1 MPKRIDELTS
11 KQKSQIDAW
20 ADKWIEIGLRTGEI
34 DLQTFTEGTKEAY
47 GFAGIPW
54 HSNVIVV
61 DNPLVMALAAPIAGL
76 ILNNIAVRGAVHGA
90 VNGAVRDA
98 VIGAVSNAVDDAV
111 RAAVGG
117 AVNNAVRG
125 AVGGAVRG
133 TVGNAVGGAVGD
145 AVDNAVRDAVRGAV
159 RDAVHGAVVG
169 AVGDAVGDAV
179 GGAVVDA
186 VGGAVNGAVGDA
198 VGDAVD
204 NAVRDA
210 VDDAVRGAVGGAVGD
225 AVGIA
230 VVGAV
235 RDAVDDAV
243 NGAVG
248 GAVAGAV
255 IGAVSCAVRGAVGD
269 AVVDAVGIAVAGAVR
284 VAVRVAVGNAVG
296 DAVVGAVDGTVD
308 NAVGGAV
315 DNAVGDAVRVAV
327 GGAVDA
333 AVVGAVGIAVDA
345 AVVGAVDDAVGNL
358 SVDSVRKAILDN
370 YRKYLGGQFWVGGW
384 YWGNAYVTFFRDVC
398 DLELSQDILGRMKAY
413 EKINTSACVW
423 YPHERFI
430 MVSKRPK
437 TINLEL
443 VDPNIKRGWNSHR
456 LHNETGTSIEW
467 DGFALYHIHGVR
479 VPEYVV
485 MRSEEITVL
494 AIESETNAEVRRIM
508 MEKYGYERYMR
519 DCNAVVV
526 DECASDHEII
536 GLRTARLLV
545 KQIPDDEPVVY
556 IDVLNST
563 PETDGT
569 TKRYMLRVDPRAY
582 NGMSA
587 RSCHAAIA
595 STWRTDAESGNLVY
609 QDYQDYR
616 PVFES

>member
-1 MPKRIDELTS
+1 MPKRIDKLTE

-76 ILNNIAVRGAVHGA
+76 ILNNIAVRGAV
-90 VNGAVRDA
+90 
-98 VIGAVSNAVDDAV
+98 
-111 RAAVGG
+111 
-117 AVNNAVRG
+117 
-125 AVGGAVRG
+125 GGAVRG

-145 AVDNAVRDAVRGAV
+145 AVGGAVRDAVRGAV
-159 RDAVHGAVVG
+159 HDAVHGAVVG
-169 AVGDAVGDAV
+169 AVGDAVGD
-179 GGAVVDA
+179 
-186 VGGAVNGAVGDA
+186 AVNGAVGDA

-210 VDDAVRGAVGGAVGD
+210 VDDAVRGAVGDAVVDAVHGAVHDAVRGAVRVAVGDAVGDAVGGAVRDAVRGAVDDAVGD

-230 VVGAV
+230 V
-235 RDAVDDAV
+235 
-243 NGAVG
+243 
-248 GAVAGAV
+248 
-255 IGAVSCAVRGAVGD
+255 
-269 AVVDAVGIAVAGAVR
+269 
-284 VAVRVAVGNAVG
+284 
-296 DAVVGAVDGTVD
+296 
-308 NAVGGAV
+308 
-315 DNAVGDAVRVAV
+315 

-333 AVVGAVGIAVDA
+333 
-345 AVVGAVDDAVGNL
+345 AVDDAVGNL

-536 GLRTARLLV
+536 CLRTARLLV

-569 TKRYMLRVDPRAY
+569 TKRNMLRVDPRAY

>member
-145 AVDNAVRDAVRGAV
+145 AVGGAVRDAVRGAV
-159 RDAVHGAVVG
+159 H
-169 AVGDAVGDAV
+169 DAV
-179 GGAVVDA
+179 GGAVD
-186 VGGAVNGAVGDA
+186 GAVGDA

-210 VDDAVRGAVGGAVGD
+210 VDDAVRGAVVDAVGGAVNGAVGD
-225 AVGIA
+225 AVVDA
-230 VVGAV
+230 VAGAVIGAVSGAV

-255 IGAVSCAVRGAVGD
+255 IGAVSGAVRGAVDD
-269 AVVDAVGIAVAGAVR
+269 AVDDAVGIAVACAVGAVY
-284 VAVRVAVGNAVG
+284 VT
-296 DAVVGAVDGTVD
+296 VVGAVDA
-308 NAVGGAV
+308 AVRGAV
-315 DNAVGDAVRVAV
+315 RGAVAGAVRVAV

-333 AVVGAVGIAVDA
+333 
-345 AVVGAVDDAVGNL
+345 AVDDAVGNL